1 MRVSKRQKQIN
12 EKVESTK
19 IYPILDA
26 LTLLK
31 EIPNLKFNESID
43 ISINLG
49 VDPQKSDQ
57 NVRGST
63 SLPHGIGKQ
72 SKIAVFAEGADA
84 TAATEAGADVV
95 GFEDL
100 IEKVKKDKD
109 IDADVII
116 ATPECMK
123 SLGQL
128 GRILGPKN
136 LMPNPKEG
144 TVTKNVADAVSV
156 AKKGQIRY
164 KTDKGGIIHATI
176 GKKDFEPKK
185 LAENA
190 IALIEDLKKAKPSS
204 AKGKYMKNIRNIN
217 VFSVF
222 ASNIRFFL
230 LAFRRF
236 CNRSLQVGHPAR

>member
-204 AKGKYMKNIRNIN
+204 AKGKYMKNITISSTMGPGIR
-217 VFSVF
+217 VDLSSVE
-222 ASNIRFFL
+222 
-230 LAFRRF
+230 
-236 CNRSLQVGHPAR
+236 NRG

>member
-12 EKVESTK
+12 EKVEATK
-19 IYPILDA
+19 VYPILDA

-72 SKIAVFAEGADA
+72 SRIAVFADGADA
-84 TAATEAGADVV
+84 TAASEAGADVV

-204 AKGKYMKNIRNIN
+204 AKGKYMKNITISSTMGPGIR
-217 VFSVF
+217 VDLSSVE
-222 ASNIRFFL
+222 
-230 LAFRRF
+230 
-236 CNRSLQVGHPAR
+236 NRG

>member
-1 MRVSKRQKQIN
+1 MGNEQSSNSGIN
-12 EKVESTK
+12 RT
-19 IYPILDA
+19 
-26 LTLLK
+26 
-31 EIPNLKFNESID
+31 N
-43 ISINLG
+43 
-49 VDPQKSDQ
+49 KSQ
-57 NVRGST
+57 
-63 SLPHGIGKQ
+63 
-72 SKIAVFAEGADA
+72 
-84 TAATEAGADVV
+84 
-95 GFEDL
+95 
-100 IEKVKKDKD
+100 KDKD

-144 TVTKNVADAVSV
+144 TVTKNVADAVSI

-164 KTDKGGIIHATI
+164 KTDKGGIIHASI

-204 AKGKYMKNIRNIN
+204 AKGKYMKNITISSTMGPGIR
-217 VFSVF
+217 VDLSSVE
-222 ASNIRFFL
+222 SR
-230 LAFRRF
+230 
-236 CNRSLQVGHPAR
+236 G

>member
-19 IYPILDA
+19 VYPILDA

-204 AKGKYMKNIRNIN
+204 AKGKYMKNITISSTMGPGIR
-217 VFSVF
+217 VDLSSVD
-222 ASNIRFFL
+222 
-230 LAFRRF
+230 
-236 CNRSLQVGHPAR
+236 NRG

>member
-1 MRVSKRQKQIN
+1 M
-12 EKVESTK
+12 
-19 IYPILDA
+19 
-26 LTLLK
+26 TLLK

-84 TAATEAGADVV
+84 TAASEAGADVV

-136 LMPNPKEG
+136 LMPNPK
-144 TVTKNVADAVSV
+144 
-156 AKKGQIRY
+156 
-164 KTDKGGIIHATI
+164 
-176 GKKDFEPKK
+176 
-185 LAENA
+185 
-190 IALIEDLKKAKPSS
+190 
-204 AKGKYMKNIRNIN
+204 
-217 VFSVF
+217 
-222 ASNIRFFL
+222 
-230 LAFRRF
+230 
-236 CNRSLQVGHPAR
+236 

>member
-12 EKVESTK
+12 EKVESTRV
-19 IYPILDA
+19 YPILDA

-144 TVTKNVADAVSV
+144 TVTKNIADAVSV

-204 AKGKYMKNIRNIN
+204 AKGKYMKNITISSTMGPGIK
-217 VFSVF
+217 VDLSSVE
-222 ASNIRFFL
+222 SR
-230 LAFRRF
+230 
-236 CNRSLQVGHPAR
+236 G

>member
-144 TVTKNVADAVSV
+144 TVTKNVADAVSI

-185 LAENA
+185 LVENA
-190 IALIEDLKKAKPSS
+190 LALVEDLKKAKPSS
-204 AKGKYMKNIRNIN
+204 AKGKYMKNITISSTMGPGIR
-217 VFSVF
+217 VDLSSVE
-222 ASNIRFFL
+222 
-230 LAFRRF
+230 
-236 CNRSLQVGHPAR
+236 NRG

>member
-144 TVTKNVADAVSV
+144 TVTKNVADAVSI

-204 AKGKYMKNIRNIN
+204 AKGKYMKNITISSTMGPGIR
-217 VFSVF
+217 VDLSSVE
-222 ASNIRFFL
+222 SR
-230 LAFRRF
+230 
-236 CNRSLQVGHPAR
+236 G

>member
-19 IYPILDA
+19 TYPILDA

-144 TVTKNVADAVSV
+144 TVTKNVADAVSI

-164 KTDKGGIIHATI
+164 KTDKGGIIHASI

-190 IALIEDLKKAKPSS
+190 IALVEDLKKAKPSS
-204 AKGKYMKNIRNIN
+204 AKGKYMKNITISSTMGPGIR
-217 VFSVF
+217 VDLSSVET
-222 ASNIRFFL
+222 R
-230 LAFRRF
+230 
-236 CNRSLQVGHPAR
+236 G

>member
-204 AKGKYMKNIRNIN
+204 AKGKYMKNITISSTMGPGIR
-217 VFSVF
+217 VYLSSVE
-222 ASNIRFFL
+222 SR
-230 LAFRRF
+230 
-236 CNRSLQVGHPAR
+236 G

>member
-19 IYPILDA
+19 VYPILDA

-144 TVTKNVADAVSV
+144 TVTKNVADAVSG

-204 AKGKYMKNIRNIN
+204 AKGKYMKNITISSTMGPGIR
-217 VFSVF
+217 VDLSSVE
-222 ASNIRFFL
+222 SR
-230 LAFRRF
+230 
-236 CNRSLQVGHPAR
+236 G

>member
-12 EKVESTK
+12 EKVESTRV
-19 IYPILDA
+19 YPILDA

-144 TVTKNVADAVSV
+144 TVTKNVADAVSI

-204 AKGKYMKNIRNIN
+204 AKGKYMKNITISSTMGPGIR
-217 VFSVF
+217 VDLSSVE
-222 ASNIRFFL
+222 SR
-230 LAFRRF
+230 
-236 CNRSLQVGHPAR
+236 G

>member
-19 IYPILDA
+19 VYPILDA

-84 TAATEAGADVV
+84 TAASEAGADVV

-204 AKGKYMKNIRNIN
+204 AKGKYMKNITISSTMGPGIR
-217 VFSVF
+217 VDLSSVE
-222 ASNIRFFL
+222 SR
-230 LAFRRF
+230 
-236 CNRSLQVGHPAR
+236 G

>member
-19 IYPILDA
+19 VYPILDA

-144 TVTKNVADAVSV
+144 TVTKNVADAVSI

-204 AKGKYMKNIRNIN
+204 AKGKYMKNITISSTMGPGIR
-217 VFSVF
+217 VDLSSVE
-222 ASNIRFFL
+222 SR
-230 LAFRRF
+230 
-236 CNRSLQVGHPAR
+236 G

>member
-12 EKVESTK
+12 EKVDATK
-19 IYPILDA
+19 VYPILDA
-26 LTLLK
+26 LNLLK

-144 TVTKNVADAVSV
+144 TVTKNVADAVSI

-204 AKGKYMKNIRNIN
+204 AKGKYMKNITISSTMGPGIR
-217 VFSVF
+217 VDLSSVE
-222 ASNIRFFL
+222 
-230 LAFRRF
+230 
-236 CNRSLQVGHPAR
+236 NRG

>member
-12 EKVESTK
+12 EKVEATK
-19 IYPILDA
+19 VYPILDA

-72 SKIAVFAEGADA
+72 SRIAVFADGADA
-84 TAATEAGADVV
+84 TAASEAGADVV

-144 TVTKNVADAVSV
+144 TVTKNVADAVSI

-204 AKGKYMKNIRNIN
+204 AKGKYMKNITISSTMGPGIR
-217 VFSVF
+217 VDLSSVE
-222 ASNIRFFL
+222 SR
-230 LAFRRF
+230 
-236 CNRSLQVGHPAR
+236 G

>member
-19 IYPILDA
+19 VYPILDA

-204 AKGKYMKNIRNIN
+204 AKGKYMKNITISSTMGPGIR
-217 VFSVF
+217 VDLSSVEK
-222 ASNIRFFL
+222 
-230 LAFRRF
+230 
-236 CNRSLQVGHPAR
+236 RS

>member
-19 IYPILDA
+19 VYPILDA

-144 TVTKNVADAVSV
+144 TVTKNVADAVSI

-204 AKGKYMKNIRNIN
+204 AKGKYMKNITISSTMGPGIR
-217 VFSVF
+217 VDLSSVE
-222 ASNIRFFL
+222 
-230 LAFRRF
+230 
-236 CNRSLQVGHPAR
+236 NRG

>member
-12 EKVESTK
+12 EKVESTRV
-19 IYPILDA
+19 YPILDA

-109 IDADVII
+109 IDAD
-116 ATPECMK
+116 
-123 SLGQL
+123 
-128 GRILGPKN
+128 
-136 LMPNPKEG
+136 
-144 TVTKNVADAVSV
+144 
-156 AKKGQIRY
+156 
-164 KTDKGGIIHATI
+164 
-176 GKKDFEPKK
+176 
-185 LAENA
+185 
-190 IALIEDLKKAKPSS
+190 AL
-204 AKGKYMKNIRNIN
+204 
-217 VFSVF
+217 
-222 ASNIRFFL
+222 
-230 LAFRRF
+230 
-236 CNRSLQVGHPAR
+236 

>member
-204 AKGKYMKNIRNIN
+204 AKGKYMKNITISSTMGPGIR
-217 VFSVF
+217 VDLSSVEK
-222 ASNIRFFL
+222 
-230 LAFRRF
+230 
-236 CNRSLQVGHPAR
+236 RS

>member
-1 MRVSKRQKQIN
+1 MGVSKRQKQIN
-12 EKVESTK
+12 EKVEATK
-19 IYPILDA
+19 VYPILDA

-72 SKIAVFAEGADA
+72 SRIAVFAEGADA
-84 TAATEAGADVV
+84 TAASEAGADVV

-176 GKKDFEPKK
+176 GIKDFEPKK

-204 AKGKYMKNIRNIN
+204 AKGKYMKNITISSTMGPGIR
-217 VFSVF
+217 VDLSSVE
-222 ASNIRFFL
+222 
-230 LAFRRF
+230 
-236 CNRSLQVGHPAR
+236 NRG

>member
-1 MRVSKRQKQIN
+1 MANVNI
-12 EKVESTK
+12 
-19 IYPILDA
+19 
-26 LTLLK
+26 
-31 EIPNLKFNESID
+31 KFNNKDYLLSCDDGQEESLKKLTKFLDKKYSELKDKLGNIGENKLLLITTIQLID
-43 ISINLG
+43 EYFDLKQKITDQRAKLDEISGKFREI
-49 VDPQKSDQ
+49 
-57 NVRGST
+57 R
-63 SLPHGIGKQ
+63 SLAIQ
-72 SKIAVFAEGADA
+72 Y
-84 TAATEAGADVV
+84 
-95 GFEDL
+95 
-100 IEKVKKDKD
+100 KKDKD

-204 AKGKYMKNIRNIN
+204 AKGKYMKNITISSTMGPGIR
-217 VFSVF
+217 VDLSSVEK
-222 ASNIRFFL
+222 
-230 LAFRRF
+230 
-236 CNRSLQVGHPAR
+236 RS

>member
-19 IYPILDA
+19 TYPILDA

-204 AKGKYMKNIRNIN
+204 AKGKYMKNITISSTMGPGIR
-217 VFSVF
+217 VDLSSVE
-222 ASNIRFFL
+222 
-230 LAFRRF
+230 
-236 CNRSLQVGHPAR
+236 NRG

>member
-144 TVTKNVADAVSV
+144 TVTKNVADAVSM

-185 LAENA
+185 LVENA
-190 IALIEDLKKAKPSS
+190 LALVEDLKKAKPSS
-204 AKGKYMKNIRNIN
+204 AKGKYMKNITISSTMGPGIR
-217 VFSVF
+217 VDLSSVE
-222 ASNIRFFL
+222 SR
-230 LAFRRF
+230 
-236 CNRSLQVGHPAR
+236 G

>member
-19 IYPILDA
+19 VYPILDA

-204 AKGKYMKNIRNIN
+204 AKGKYLKNITISSTMGPGIR
-217 VFSVF
+217 VDLSSVE
-222 ASNIRFFL
+222 SR
-230 LAFRRF
+230 
-236 CNRSLQVGHPAR
+236 G